1 MATNKYNVKFT
12 PLASE
17 DLNQIYAYISEQ
29 LFAEPAATELLEKI
43 EIGIMR
49 LAEFPFSC
57 SLVDDTHLRSKNY
70 RKLIVEN
77 YIVFYMVNELEN
89 QVLIMRVLF
98 SAQKY
103 QNLL

>member
-1 MATNKYNVKFT
+1 MAKNKYNVKFT

-17 DLNQIYAYISEQ
+17 DLTQIYAYISLQ
-29 LFAEPAATELLEKI
+29 LFAEPAAAELLEKM

-49 LAEFPFSC
+49 LTEFPFSC
-57 SLVDDTHLRSKNY
+57 SLVYDSHLRSKNY
-70 RKLIVEN
+70 RKLIIEN
-77 YIVFYMVNELEN
+77 YIVFYLVNEMEN
-89 QVLIMRVLF
+89 QVVIMRVLF